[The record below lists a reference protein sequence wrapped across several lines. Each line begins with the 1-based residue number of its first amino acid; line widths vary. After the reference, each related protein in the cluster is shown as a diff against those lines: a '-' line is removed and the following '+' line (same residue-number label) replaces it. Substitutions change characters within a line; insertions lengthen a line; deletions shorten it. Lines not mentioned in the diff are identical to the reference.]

1 MEQFHD
7 FHRTAGTAALPK
19 VQRALLLHG
28 VRQPYVT
35 STDTKIPDL
44 NYDHELLIKV
54 NAAGLN
60 PIDWKAP

>member
-1 MEQFHD
+1 MDHQHEFQ
-7 FHRTAGTAALPK
+7 RTSGKSSLPK
-19 VQRALLLHG
+19 IQRALLLHG

-35 STDTKIPDL
+35 SRDTKVPGVHHD
-44 NYDHELLIKV
+44 YELLVKV